1 MFDQHGVGAHEYH
14 TKPLP
19 LHLTATN
26 HPSASTQPTIHNFG
40 SWPTPNIAL
49 EIARYGTGLVI
60 DHLNLKH
67 YLATIRA
74 AVGPFKTRITKYIN
88 SRSDFR
94 DAIPA
99 HDRQAAYARFDRA
112 LKDCFRN
119 IHAAAV
125 RNKRR
130 NHANKNLTNTRLDAM
145 KQFLRSP
152 LQIIA
157 CDKNYGLE
165 VARSVDVREN
175 CLRILEQSHYRTET
189 RSAKAI
195 QLDIHRRILRC
206 MNTIQDSYPGW
217 RISERKGYLRSYHAL
232 IKRIR
237 QRKFERFCDLA
248 PLHKIHK
255 KVFGWRAILRLH
267 LHPSNWIQGC
277 YNRDMQAMLAAVEQ
291 VHGYRLALENSAQ
304 LLRYLDAARAAATE
318 PGVVL
323 IQRAADLTKMYDHL
337 QLSDVQ
343 NGIAWLCAEVR
354 AEPDVQAALLKIVA
368 LVYDTTY
375 IRSYGKVVQLKQVTA
390 MGWIISP
397 VNAIVALLRVEH
409 ESRTSWLSELLIS
422 AKYPEMPVND
432 VSGHAD
438 FLNSDLG
445 RLLLRTSTPSPS
457 PSPSPSDD
465 GRPLL
470 CDPFDTTTSTTAIS
484 RILSSSSTLIDGR
497 YIDDVYQLLRV
508 QTRTLQRGDLQWLL
522 QCLRADKG
530 QRYKAAFEGRMQ
542 LTVEMGR
549 VINFL
554 DITIEI
560 DPLTQH
566 IQTRLFE
573 KRGKCNN
580 LLHADSNSAPA
591 HFSGLYAGAMFRFVT
606 LNTHELQYKKCK
618 AAFVVKLMQRG
629 YDERQMRHLQRKCR
643 VKWDN
648 KDAYLNSLRI
658 KLKSKKHAAI
668 IDNLFLF
675 TSPRFVF
682 ANDLNLLRH
691 LLSNKRNNAK
701 NARRCFFFC
710 KVFNRFFDDD
720 DRLRGVL
727 ANLIDDLGLL
737 QVDVMISNRIHVKLG
752 SIVMS

>member
-1 MFDQHGVGAHEYH
+1 MFDQHGAAAHEYH
-14 TKPLP
+14 TKLPP

-26 HPSASTQPTIHNFG
+26 PSSASTQPTIHNFG
-40 SWPTPNIAL
+40 SFPTPNIAL
-49 EIARYGTGLVI
+49 EIARFGTGLVI
-60 DHLNLKH
+60 DHLDLKH
-67 YLATIRA
+67 YLATVRA

-88 SRSDFR
+88 SRADFR
-94 DAIPA
+94 AAIPA

-112 LKDCFRN
+112 LKRCFRN

-130 NHANKNLTNTRLDAM
+130 NHANKNLTKSRLDAM

-175 CLRILEQSHYRTET
+175 CLRILDQPHYRTET
-189 RSAKAI
+189 RSAGAI
-195 QLDIHRRILRC
+195 QLDIHQRVLRA
-206 MNTIQDSYPGW
+206 MNQIQDKLPGW
-217 RISERKGYLRSYHAL
+217 RISERKGYKRSYHAL

-304 LLRYLDAARAAATE
+304 LLRDLDAARAAATE
-318 PGVVL
+318 PGIVL

-343 NGIAWLCAEVR
+343 NGIVWLCAEVR
-354 AEPDVQAALLKIVA
+354 AEPDVQAALLKVAA

-422 AKYPEMPVND
+422 AKYPAMPGND
-432 VSGHAD
+432 VSGHAA
-438 FLNSDLG
+438 FLDSDLG
-445 RLLLRTSTPSPS
+445 RLLNRTSTPP
-457 PSPSPSDD
+457 PPPAAH

-470 CDPFDTTTSTTAIS
+470 YDPFDTTTSTTAIS
-484 RILSSSSTLIDGR
+484 RILSSSSILMDGR
-497 YIDDVYQLLRV
+497 YIDDVYQLLAV
-508 QTRTLQRGDLQWLL
+508 QTRALQPGDLQWLL

-530 QRYKAAFEGRMQ
+530 QRYMAAFEGRMQ

-554 DITIEI
+554 DVTIEI

-591 HFSGLYAGAMFRFVT
+591 HFTGLYAGAMFRFVT

-618 AAFVVKLMQRG
+618 AAFINKLKERG
-629 YDERQMRHLQRKCR
+629 YDERNVRHLQRKCR

-658 KLKSKKHAAI
+658 KLKNKKHAAI

-682 ANDLNLLRH
+682 ASDLNLLRH
-691 LLSNKRNNAK
+691 LLSNKRNKAK
-701 NARRCFFFC
+701 NSRKCFFFC